1 MSAPMSTSGWGHPRR
16 WIGWGFAF
24 LLVVIGISIVAS
36 LILFALRGA
45 GTGAGFFP
53 FFPFGFG
60 WIFFLLFFLFFWG
73 MRWWGGWGW
82 GWYGR
87 GGRYWRYGD
96 DAHAILRTRY
106 ARGEI
111 TKDQFD
117 QMMRD
122 LEQHS

>member
-1 MSAPMSTSGWGHPRR
+1 MSMRSWMYPRHAFR
-16 WIGWGFAF
+16 WALIAF
-24 LLVVIGISIVAS
+24 FGLIALGITAS
-36 LILFALRGA
+36 LIAWAVRGP
-45 GTGAGFFP
+45 GTGFGFP
-53 FFPFGFG
+53 FFGFGFG

-73 MRWWGGWGW
+73 FRWWGW

-87 GGRYWRYGD
+87 PYWRYHD

-122 LEQHS
+122 LEPHA

>member
-1 MSAPMSTSGWGHPRR
+1 MSMRWMHPRR
-16 WIGWGFAF
+16 AFGWAFAAF
-24 LLVVIGISIVAS
+24 LGFIGLLVAVSLVAWAIGG
-36 LILFALRGA
+36 F
-45 GTGAGFFP
+45 TGRFP
-53 FFPFGFG
+53 FFGFGFG

-73 MRWWGGWGW
+73 FRWWGWGGW

-87 GGRYWRYGD
+87 PYWRYHD
-96 DAHAILRTRY
+96 DAHEILRARY

-122 LEQHS
+122 LEQHA